1 MGNQIPLSKKKQY
14 QREINNMMIIFEES
28 YKNNNEHFI
37 PCNSFKFF
45 KWVPEIQNNSF
56 VLNKESFDF
65 AVLIYSTKDDIIDI
79 NISNNHIARQQLKA
93 NTYSIL
99 KTNPIPVSSIYY
111 SWANIKIITENPGDI
126 HLIYGNCSVNMCE
139 FLKKNIISTMVFDGK
154 EENEI
159 IYSRGKVFVDKQEIK
174 DFINK
179 WDAFNTIIKI
189 PNLYIKS
196 EEYRKYLA
204 NKVSKMIYFELLEIT
219 LNPDRIRS
227 HMSIDDLRRYGIK

>member
-1 MGNQIPLSKKKQY
+1 
-14 QREINNMMIIFEES
+14 
-28 YKNNNEHFI
+28 
-37 PCNSFKFF
+37 
-45 KWVPEIQNNSF
+45 
-56 VLNKESFDF
+56 
-65 AVLIYSTKDDIIDI
+65 
-79 NISNNHIARQQLKA
+79 
-93 NTYSIL
+93 
-99 KTNPIPVSSIYY
+99 
-111 SWANIKIITENPGDI
+111 
-126 HLIYGNCSVNMCE
+126 
-139 FLKKNIISTMVFDGK
+139 MVFDGK

-189 PNLYIKS
+189 PNFYIKS